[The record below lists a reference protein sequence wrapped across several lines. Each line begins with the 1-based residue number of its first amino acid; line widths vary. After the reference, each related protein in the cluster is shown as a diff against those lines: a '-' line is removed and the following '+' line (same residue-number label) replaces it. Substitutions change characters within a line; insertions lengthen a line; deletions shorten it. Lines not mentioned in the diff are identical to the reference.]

1 MAIPSTWV
9 SISGLADDVIL
20 DLGDNGLTWA
30 KASGLIVKSVRRL
43 NRRLR
48 IAGTS
53 SAMAIH
59 TSGYVTNILNDT
71 FEDFLVMQAECFAV
85 KRGYSEAV
93 SKGIRIRSGE
103 DEVDTTSGF
112 RGYANI
118 VGNICQELTDAIK
131 DYLKDT
137 YGDDAL
143 LNASGKLIW
152 YGTQRRREDYTKDGD
167 RAGTRYYDSPFDADY
182 DGTYSD

>member
-1 MAIPSTWV
+1 MAIPSTWA

-30 KASGLIVKSVRRL
+30 QASGLIVKSVKRL

-48 IAGTS
+48 LSGTS
-53 SAMAIH
+53 SKMTIH
-59 TSGYVTNILNDT
+59 SSGYVKNVSNNTI
-71 FEDFLVMQAECFAV
+71 EDFLVMQAECLAV

-93 SKGIRIRSGE
+93 SKGIRIRSGQ

-112 RGYANI
+112 RGYIDVVNS
-118 VGNICQELTDAIK
+118 ICQELTDAIR
-131 DYLKDT
+131 DYLRDT

-143 LNASGKLIW
+143 LDASGKLIW

-167 RAGTRYYDSPFDADY
+167 KRGTRYYDSPFDEDY
-182 DGTYSD
+182 NGTYSD